1 MTLIST
7 ANPLGTEREGALLG
21 SRRRAC
27 ASAAGRCRRRP
38 ARRAAT
44 RAVWYG
50 YGGASGRPLQSFCGR
65 KVDDRLWRRQLRQHP
80 DSTLWPRCLSC
91 LKRIKQMVLGIR
103 AVREARSAAEA
114 SDEADDKCSS

>member
-1 MTLIST
+1 MPYSD
-7 ANPLGTEREGALLG
+7 PDKDRESA
-21 SRRRAC
+21 RDRAR
-27 ASAAGRCRRRP
+27 GRL
-38 ARRAAT
+38 AR
-44 RAVWYG
+44 WYG